1 MLLLGVRNLAEQD
14 LEVGEIVNLG
24 SAYRRFCKKDC
35 GVSTFAFNG
44 TSLTLN
50 RSGIYH
56 VTATAIVS
64 APVAGVVTL
73 SLFSNGVAIPGAIT
87 SENITTADTEL
98 RTMVIDTYVLIDDN
112 CVLGTS
118 STSIQNL
125 TLVNTGVASTITN
138 VVVNVDKVL

>member
-24 SAYRRFCKKDC
+24 SAYRRYCKKDC
-35 GVSTFAFNG
+35 GVPTFTFNG

-64 APVAGVVTL
+64 APVAGDVTL
-73 SLFSNGVAIPGAIT
+73 SLFSNGVAIPGAIAT
-87 SENITTADTEL
+87 ETITTADTEF
-98 RTMVIDTYVLIDDN
+98 RTLIIDTYVLVDNN

-118 STSIQNL
+118 STSTQNL

>member
-24 SAYRRFCKKDC
+24 SAYRRYVKKDY
-35 GVSTFAFNG
+35 GVSTFTFNG

-50 RSGIYH
+50 RGGIYH

-87 SENITTADTEL
+87 SETITTADTEL
-98 RTMVIDTYVLIDDN
+98 RTMVIDTYVLVDNN

-118 STSIQNL
+118 STTAQNL
-125 TLVNTGVASTITN
+125 TLVNTGVASTVSN
-138 VVVNVDKVL
+138 VVVNIDKVL